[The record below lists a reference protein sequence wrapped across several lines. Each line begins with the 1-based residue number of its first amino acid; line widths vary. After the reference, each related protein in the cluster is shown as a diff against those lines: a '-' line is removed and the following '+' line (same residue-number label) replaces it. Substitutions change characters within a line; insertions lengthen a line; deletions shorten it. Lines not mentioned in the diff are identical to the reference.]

1 MTILPELFSLLKTQN
16 CLLLLSLY
24 EQKAIKN
31 YENFLVKDLKDLY
44 IGINIKQNLRMKI
57 QQMSIDIFRNQTL

>member
-1 MTILPELFSLLKTQN
+1 MTILPELFSLSKTQN

-24 EQKAIKN
+24 QQKAIKN

-44 IGINIKQNLRMKI
+44 TGINIKQNLRMKI

>member
-1 MTILPELFSLLKTQN
+1 MTILPELFLLSKTQN
-16 CLLLLSLY
+16 YLLLSSLY
-24 EQKAIKN
+24 QQKAIKN

-44 IGINIKQNLRMKI
+44 IGMNIKQKLRMKI

>member
-1 MTILPELFSLLKTQN
+1 MTILPELFSLSKTQN

-24 EQKAIKN
+24 QQKAIKN

>member
-1 MTILPELFSLLKTQN
+1 MTILPELSSLSKTQN

-24 EQKAIKN
+24 QQKAIKN

>member
-1 MTILPELFSLLKTQN
+1 MTILPELFLLSKTQN
-16 CLLLLSLY
+16 YLLLSSLY
-24 EQKAIKN
+24 QQKAIKN

-44 IGINIKQNLRMKI
+44 IGMNIKQKLRMII

>member
-1 MTILPELFSLLKTQN
+1 MTILPELFSLSKTQN

-24 EQKAIKN
+24 QQKAIKN

-57 QQMSIDIFRNQTL
+57 QQMSIDISRNQTL

>member
-1 MTILPELFSLLKTQN
+1 MTILPELFSLSKTQN

>member
-1 MTILPELFSLLKTQN
+1 MTILPELFSLSKTQN

-31 YENFLVKDLKDLY
+31 YENFLEKDLKDLY